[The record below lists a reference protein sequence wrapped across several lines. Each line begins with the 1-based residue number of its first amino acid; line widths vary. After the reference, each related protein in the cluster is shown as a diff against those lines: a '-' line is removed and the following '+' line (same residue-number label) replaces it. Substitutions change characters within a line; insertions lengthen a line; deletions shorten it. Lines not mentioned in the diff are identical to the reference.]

1 MSISAQSWSKIE
13 HIEADVLIV
22 GGGIAGMMA
31 AVGAVKHGAKPIV
44 VTKAAYASGSS
55 SMARAGHAIAIGHAD
70 PADNPDEFF
79 QDAMRGGGGIGN
91 PRLVEVL
98 CRESIDRTLDL
109 DAWGLGFVKLKDGR
123 FDQKKMGFPHR
134 YPRLV
139 TVGRLMG
146 KVLLAAVAK
155 KTDELGIEPLEHVML
170 VDLLKQGQRVVGAWG
185 LRYRTGTPIVI
196 HAASTILATGGA
208 PEIHTLN
215 DSPPTITGDGYAMAL
230 RAGAELVDMEFID
243 YQLIT
248 AAPPKMVGYP
258 PHATGFLNS
267 GGYLINKDGERFMER
282 YDPQNMERSARAMI
296 NRATA
301 IEIFEG
307 RGSENG
313 AVYIDIRHVFDKA
326 NEGSCADVVK
336 AFEKAGVDLR
346 TSLLEVSSCPH
357 TYLGGVKIDE
367 LGRASV
373 AGLYAGGEA
382 AGGVHGANR
391 LDGAALIDSYV
402 FGYRAGG
409 AAAEDSKKL
418 RVERGD
424 SDDMVRSELERA
436 TNNDSAHLTVDEWR
450 RAVQQLVF
458 SCFGQVR
465 RADRLSHG
473 LERLDILDKQFD
485 DVRIDG
491 DTDRKRFDTLRRKLE
506 TRNLVQVARMLG
518 TAALSR
524 NESRG
529 GHFRI
534 DFPVPNDEKF
544 LGNFVL
550 KQSSQNLEYSFNR
563 APELTSIK
571 VVESTVLSSPL
582 VNS

>member
-1 MSISAQSWSKIE
+1 
-13 HIEADVLIV
+13 
-22 GGGIAGMMA
+22 
-31 AVGAVKHGAKPIV
+31 
-44 VTKAAYASGSS
+44 
-55 SMARAGHAIAIGHAD
+55 
-70 PADNPDEFF
+70 
-79 QDAMRGGGGIGN
+79 
-91 PRLVEVL
+91 
-98 CRESIDRTLDL
+98 
-109 DAWGLGFVKLKDGR
+109 
-123 FDQKKMGFPHR
+123 
-134 YPRLV
+134 
-139 TVGRLMG
+139 
-146 KVLLAAVAK
+146 
-155 KTDELGIEPLEHVML
+155 
-170 VDLLKQGQRVVGAWG
+170 
-185 LRYRTGTPIVI
+185 
-196 HAASTILATGGA
+196 
-208 PEIHTLN
+208 
-215 DSPPTITGDGYAMAL
+215 
-230 RAGAELVDMEFID
+230 
-243 YQLIT
+243 
-248 AAPPKMVGYP
+248 
-258 PHATGFLNS
+258 
-267 GGYLINKDGERFMER
+267 
-282 YDPQNMERSARAMI
+282 
-296 NRATA
+296 
-301 IEIFEG
+301 
-307 RGSENG
+307 
-313 AVYIDIRHVFDKA
+313 VFDKA